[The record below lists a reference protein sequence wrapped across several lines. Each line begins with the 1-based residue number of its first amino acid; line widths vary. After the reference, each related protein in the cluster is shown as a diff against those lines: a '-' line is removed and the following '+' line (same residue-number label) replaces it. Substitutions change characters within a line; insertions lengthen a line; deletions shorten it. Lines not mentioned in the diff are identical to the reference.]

1 MTQTAGGSSRRAWI
15 DRFGFGLAL
24 LCSLHCLATAAV
36 LISFPA
42 LWLKLRYQ
50 APQYLWVFEAERW
63 IAGVSLL
70 LAGSALVLAFRRLNG
85 PWARSALLLGAGA
98 VSAGLWWSPL
108 AHSLWSVPAVSGG
121 ALLMA
126 LGHYLQ
132 LRGWRRCA
140 SNSPGRV

>member
-1 MTQTAGGSSRRAWI
+1 MTSAAIRSSPRRWA
-15 DRFGFGLAL
+15 DRLGLGLAL
-24 LCSLHCLATAAV
+24 TCAVHCLGTAIV
-36 LISFPA
+36 LISYPA

-63 IAGVSLL
+63 VASVSLGLAALAFL
-70 LAGSALVLAFRRLNG
+70 LALRKLQA
-85 PWARSALLLGAGA
+85 PWARSLLVLGAGA
-98 VSAGLWWSPL
+98 VSMGLWYSPL

-121 ALLMA
+121 ALLIA

-140 SNSPGRV
+140 HSPTGRV

>member
-1 MTQTAGGSSRRAWI
+1 MSSSSALRFDRRWI
-15 DRFGFGLAL
+15 DRLGLGLAT
-24 LCSLHCLATAAV
+24 LCALHCLATALV

-50 APQYLWVFEAERW
+50 APQYLWLFEAERW
-63 IAGVSLL
+63 IAGLSLAIAALALL
-70 LAGSALVLAFRRLNG
+70 LALRRLRAPG
-85 PWARSALLLGAGA
+85 ARSLLLLGAGG
-98 VSAGLWWSPL
+98 VSAGLWWPAL

-121 ALLMA
+121 ALLIA

-140 SNSPGRV
+140 

>member
-1 MTQTAGGSSRRAWI
+1 MPPTAGRGSARAWV
-15 DRFGFGLAL
+15 DRLGLGLAT
-24 LCSLHCLATAAV
+24 LCALHCLGTALV

-63 IAGVSLL
+63 VAAASLALAGLALLLALRRFRARGARFLL
-70 LAGSALVLAFRRLNG
+70 LAGAA
-85 PWARSALLLGAGA
+85 A
-98 VSAGLWWSPL
+98 VAAGLWWPAL

-121 ALLMA
+121 ALLIA

-132 LRGWRRCA
+132 LRGWRRC
-140 SNSPGRV
+140 G

>member
-1 MTQTAGGSSRRAWI
+1 MLPTAGRGSARAWV
-15 DRFGFGLAL
+15 DRLGLGLAT
-24 LCSLHCLATAAV
+24 LCALHCLATALV

-63 IAGVSLL
+63 IAAASLVLAGLALLLALRRFRARSARLLL
-70 LAGSALVLAFRRLNG
+70 LAGAA
-85 PWARSALLLGAGA
+85 A
-98 VSAGLWWSPL
+98 VSAGLWWPPL

-121 ALLMA
+121 ALLIA

-132 LRGWRRCA
+132 LRGWRRC
-140 SNSPGRV
+140 G